1 MVARVRGDG
10 EAGGLGGWGVSRRK
24 VGVEVGVVAL
34 RVGLGR
40 FVGGCRRLRGGRLV
54 IPLK

>member
-40 FVGGCRRLRGGRLV
+40 FVGGVEGCEVGDW
-54 IPLK
+54 

>member
-24 VGVEVGVVAL
+24 VGVEVVGVVAL

-40 FVGGCRRLRGGRLV
+40 FVGGVEGCEVGGW
-54 IPLK
+54 

>member
-34 RVGLGR
+34 RAGLGR